1 RRRPSS
7 AAPKAALAQLVE
19 HRIRNAGVRCSSHLS
34 GTTFFRAASGRKPS
48 RDGRRGPSA
57 WELRGYE
64 VSAPAVGRR
73 HGGINLIVQLQNA
86 RDYTGMVQYAF
97 GGGERW
103 FGRIMTN
110 SPRRSITLC
119 RQSW

>member
-1 RRRPSS
+1 EGRFS
-7 AAPKAALAQLVE
+7 AAGRASHSECGGQVFESPKR
-19 HRIRNAGVRCSSHLS
+19 HH
-34 GTTFFRAASGRKPS
+34 FFRAASGRKPS